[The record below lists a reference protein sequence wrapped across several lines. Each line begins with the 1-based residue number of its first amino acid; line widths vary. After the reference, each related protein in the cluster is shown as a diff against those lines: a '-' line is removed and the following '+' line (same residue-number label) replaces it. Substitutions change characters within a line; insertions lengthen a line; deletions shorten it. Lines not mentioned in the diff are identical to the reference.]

1 MHRAIP
7 VSADRAAP
15 AGPTH
20 PREKPASRRGRAKS
34 RETRTL
40 HWRKADSNHWSPS
53 RRGRLL
59 RAHRDDLHLL
69 LLPRRSAIVTSGTEG
84 SNPACSTRESVKIRV
99 RALPAG
105 EPDLTA
111 PGSCGGNPCW
121 RKVTLRASRP
131 LPGDDDDGPSDGER
145 GTVRCRLMQER

>member
-40 HWRKADSNHWSPS
+40 HWRGTDSNL
-53 RRGRLL
+53 RLGAL
-59 RAHRDDLHLL
+59 ARLAAEVLTEQLGDIGLVIDNQDADAHA
-69 LLPRRSAIVTSGTEG
+69 LLPA
-84 SNPACSTRESVKIRV
+84 A
-99 RALPAG
+99 
-105 EPDLTA
+105 
-111 PGSCGGNPCW
+111 
-121 RKVTLRASRP
+121 
-131 LPGDDDDGPSDGER
+131 
-145 GTVRCRLMQER
+145 